1 METTKRDYVKAN
13 LSPLN
18 KILNKHGGLENKI
31 KLTKL
36 KPDQIDFLYELM
48 TQRMEGY
55 IEYAREEIFD
65 FHREEL
71 QRYLDMPQYKNWQL
85 PVEIHGIKLPEKFEE
100 GCEWELQIG
109 RTWFGGTQMGLI
121 MKGWEI
127 DDQYIV

>member
-1 METTKRDYVKAN
+1 METTKRDYIKAN

-18 KILNKHGGLENKI
+18 KQLNKHGGLENKI

-48 TQRMEGY
+48 TQRLEGY

-71 QRYLDMPQYKNWQL
+71 QRYLDMPQYKDWKL
-85 PVEIHGIKLPEKFEE
+85 PVEIHGITLPEKFEE
-100 GCEWELQIG
+100 GYEWELQIG

>member
-1 METTKRDYVKAN
+1 MNTTKRDYVKAN

-48 TQRMEGY
+48 MVHLEGY
-55 IEYAREEIFD
+55 IEYAREAIFD

-71 QRYLDMPQYKNWQL
+71 QRYLDMPQYKDWKM
-85 PVEIHGIKLPEKFEE
+85 PVEIHGIKLPEKFEA

-109 RTWFGGTQMGLI
+109 RPWFGATQMGLI

-127 DDQYIV
+127 DDEYIV

>member
-1 METTKRDYVKAN
+1 MEISKRDYVKAN

-18 KILNKHGGLENKI
+18 KQLNKHGGLENKI

-36 KPDQIDFLYELM
+36 KPDQVDFLYEMM
-48 TQRMEGY
+48 TQHLDGY
-55 IEYAREEIFD
+55 IEYARAEILD
-65 FHREEL
+65 FHHEDFK
-71 QRYLDMPQYKNWQL
+71 RYLHL
-85 PVEIHGIKLPEKFEE
+85 PDFKVAVEIHGITLPEKI
-100 GCEWELQIG
+100 GPDCEWELQIG

>member
-1 METTKRDYVKAN
+1 MDTTKREYIKAN

-18 KILNKHGGLENKI
+18 KQLNKHGGLENKI

-36 KPDQIDFLYELM
+36 QPSQVEFLYELM
-48 TQRMEGY
+48 TQRIEGC
-55 IEYAREEIFD
+55 IEFAREEILD

-71 QRYLDMPQYKNWQL
+71 QRYLDMPQYKDWKP
-85 PVEIHGIKLPEKFEE
+85 PVEIHGITLPEKFEDDF
-100 GCEWELQIG
+100 EWELQIG
-109 RTWFGGTQMGLI
+109 QTRFGGTQMGLI

>member
-55 IEYAREEIFD
+55 IEYGREEIFD

>member
-1 METTKRDYVKAN
+1 MDTTKRDYVKAN

-48 TQRMEGY
+48 THHLDGY

-85 PVEIHGIKLPEKFEE
+85 PVEIHGIKLPENSEE

>member
-1 METTKRDYVKAN
+1 MDTIKRDYVKAN

-36 KPDQIDFLYELM
+36 KTDQIDFLYELM
-48 TQRMEGY
+48 TQHMEEY

-109 RTWFGGTQMGLI
+109 RTWFGGTQMGLM